1 MDNLKTVSSGDFL
14 RYKGYPIVRK
24 GNDIYYG
31 NPTDEY
37 VVWIQITDTE
47 KLGEMKVASKCKVY
61 RMLTDDSVDALK
73 KITKQVEKDSLYDAL
88 EIASIWLS
96 RLNA

>member
-1 MDNLKTVSSGDFL
+1 MDNLKTVSTGDFL
-14 RYKGYPIVRK
+14 KYKGYPIVRK

-31 NPTDEY
+31 NPSDEY
-37 VVWIQITDTE
+37 VVWIQILSTE
-47 KLGEMKVASKCKVY
+47 KVGDMNVAAKCKVY
-61 RMLTDDSVDALK
+61 RMLTDESVDALK
-73 KITKQVEKDSLYDAL
+73 RITKQVEKESLYDAL